1 MALSDTVLVD
11 LTQAKIGDKRNYG
24 AGVNIKL
31 YNRVL
36 SHLFLYSR
44 ASGKVSDEVV
54 KCLR

>member
-1 MALSDTVLVD
+1 MALSDTALVD